1 MSCTGLDQP
10 RWQAD
15 TCFFLRLL
23 ALLLL
28 VVVLARIYAMPY
40 SSLKCWRG
48 NARGRLGVSQACR
61 NGLSQGNVYSVCK
74 DFHLAALN

>member
-40 SSLKCWRG
+40 SSMLKCWRG
-48 NARGRLGVSQACR
+48 NAVSQACR
-61 NGLSQGNVYSVCK
+61 NGLSQGNAYSVCK